1 MIQSLSC
8 YVTMIMTKL
17 NQEVGQVRQKGQCKK
32 QVDDENYKT
41 DERREDC
48 VSRLG
53 EGGDA

>member
-1 MIQSLSC
+1 
-8 YVTMIMTKL
+8 MIMTKL

-32 QVDDENYKT
+32 QIDDENYKT
-41 DERREDC
+41 DERREDY